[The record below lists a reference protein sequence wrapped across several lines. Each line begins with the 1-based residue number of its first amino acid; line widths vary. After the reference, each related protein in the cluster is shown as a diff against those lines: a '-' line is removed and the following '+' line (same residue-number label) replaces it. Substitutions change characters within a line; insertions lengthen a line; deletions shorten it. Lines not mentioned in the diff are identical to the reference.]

1 MSNGTRGRLSEDVNS
16 YINARA
22 LRGIAKT
29 AAPSLA
35 ISILLFVSAGRLDWT
50 MAWLYAGL
58 SLTGVVA
65 GALAAGPSL
74 LAERSGV
81 GQGAQAL
88 DVIMAIIMAWLGPVA
103 IALVAGFDLRY
114 GWQPEVSPLVQGAGA
129 LAVVFGY
136 AVVLWA
142 MATNRFFSGVVRI
155 QEERGHT
162 VVGHGP
168 YALVRHPGY
177 VGVSLAALGAPLM
190 LGSAWALIPAA
201 ATIVVIVVRTAY
213 EDRTLVRDL
222 AGYEAYARRV
232 RYRLLPGIW

>member
-1 MSNGTRGRLSEDVNS
+1 MNKGAHADLSEDAARD
-16 YINARA
+16 IKARA
-22 LRGIAKT
+22 LKGIAKT

-50 MAWLYAGL
+50 MAWVYAGL
-58 SLTGVVA
+58 SLIGVVA

-103 IALVAGFDLRY
+103 IALVAGFDFRY
-114 GWQPEVSPLVQGAGA
+114 GWQPEVSPQVQGAGA
-129 LAVVFGY
+129 LAAVFGY

-142 MATNRFFSGVVRI
+142 MASNRFFSGVVRI
-155 QEERGHT
+155 QTERGHA
-162 VVGHGP
+162 VVSHGP

-177 VGVSLAALGAPLM
+177 AGVILAMAGAPLM
-190 LGSAWALIPAA
+190 LGSVWALMPAA
-201 ATIVVIVVRTAY
+201 ATVGATAVRAAY
-213 EDRTLVRDL
+213 EDRTLMRDL

>member
-1 MSNGTRGRLSEDVNS
+1 MSNRTHGGLSEDVNS
-16 YINARA
+16 HIKARA
-22 LRGIAKT
+22 LWGIAKT
-29 AAPSLA
+29 AAPSLV

-50 MAWLYAGL
+50 MAWVYAGL
-58 SLTGVVA
+58 SLTGVAA
-65 GALAAGPSL
+65 GALAADPAL

-103 IALVAGFDLRY
+103 IALVAGFDFRY
-114 GWQPEVSPLVQGAGA
+114 GWQPEVSPPVQRAGA
-129 LAVVFGY
+129 LAAVLGY
-136 AVVLWA
+136 AAVLWA

-155 QEERGHT
+155 QQERGHT
-162 VVGHGP
+162 VVSHGP

-177 VGVSLAALGAPLM
+177 VGVILAALGAPLM

-201 ATIVVIVVRTAY
+201 ATIVAIVVRTAY

>member
-1 MSNGTRGRLSEDVNS
+1 MNKGAHADLSEDAARD
-16 YINARA
+16 IKARA
-22 LRGIAKT
+22 LKGIAKT
-29 AAPSLA
+29 AAPSLV

-50 MAWLYAGL
+50 MAWVYAGL
-58 SLTGVVA
+58 SLIGVVA

-103 IALVAGFDLRY
+103 IALVAGFDFRY
-114 GWQPEVSPLVQGAGA
+114 GWQPEVSPQVQGAGA
-129 LAVVFGY
+129 LAAVFGY

-142 MATNRFFSGVVRI
+142 MASNRFFSGVVRI
-155 QEERGHT
+155 QTERGHA
-162 VVGHGP
+162 VVSHGP

-177 VGVSLAALGAPLM
+177 AGVILAMAGAPLM
-190 LGSAWALIPAA
+190 LGSVWALMPAA
-201 ATIVVIVVRTAY
+201 ATVGATAVRAAY
-213 EDRTLVRDL
+213 EDRTLMRDL